1 MMEEQKEELSL
12 QQLISLV
19 EEYAQFLWTK
29 KWWILLV
36 VGVSTSVFFGK
47 QLTKEPVYVASLDFM
62 LNESDGGSLPSI
74 LGQFGLGGGGTD
86 GGINQQRVILIGE
99 SYPVLSSFLMD
110 SVSVEGSC
118 DRIANHII
126 QIQELDTSWCTT
138 IATWVNATRRSDSLD
153 IAYNRVMKNL
163 VQYLKT
169 TTDGPVF
176 SVGIDEKANVMQI
189 IFKTKSADLSVR
201 LSTLYYAKLSDRYVQ
216 KTVSAKQLVYDI
228 LTAKKDSL
236 YGILLATER
245 QYAKS
250 TDRNRGLVLNEDRV
264 PSIDKRRKIEM
275 YNQMYGELIT
285 RQQTAE
291 YMLLSN
297 TPLFE
302 VLEYPLL
309 PIGDSN
315 GLNVLSIILC
325 ALVAFIFI
333 CVFFIGWK
341 LVSTLNIE
349 W

>member
-74 LGQFGLGGGGTD
+74 LGQFGVGGGGTD

-110 SVSVEGSC
+110 SVSVEGSY
-118 DRIANHII
+118 DRIANHVI

-315 GLNVLSIILC
+315 GLDVLSIILG
-325 ALVAFIFI
+325 ALVAFILI
-333 CVFFIGWK
+333 CVFLIGWK
-341 LVSTLNIE
+341 LVSTLNID